1 MEILKTIWLVIS
13 IFSVLFTAVFLWG
26 LFINIRKELDKT
38 NSKTGNTIKLV
49 YVEQVGDM
57 YRMYDKMNH
66 VFICQHQDELELWKT
81 ARDRFP
87 DMTIMAL
94 KEDQEAK
101 IQ

>member
-13 IFSVLFTAVFLWG
+13 IFSVMFTAVFLWG
-26 LFINIRKELDKT
+26 LIINIRRELAKT
-38 NSKTGNTIKLV
+38 NNRTGKTVKLV

-57 YRMYDKMNH
+57 FRMYDKINH

-87 DMTIMAL
+87 DKTIMTL

-101 IQ
+101 II